1 MGPKSKE
8 YLQAFDSPSRVWVH
22 CQGWAGEGVQQRAR
36 PQQALRPG
44 GASRAH
50 GGGGGSPVLVWP
62 WDGHLEALLVR
73 HATLATAVIAP
84 VEACSMPR
92 PASQVT
98 R

>member
-50 GGGGGSPVLVWP
+50 GGGGGHQCLSGPGMGILKRCSYATPHSPPL
-62 WDGHLEALLVR
+62 
-73 HATLATAVIAP
+73 
-84 VEACSMPR
+84 S
-92 PASQVT
+92 
-98 R
+98 